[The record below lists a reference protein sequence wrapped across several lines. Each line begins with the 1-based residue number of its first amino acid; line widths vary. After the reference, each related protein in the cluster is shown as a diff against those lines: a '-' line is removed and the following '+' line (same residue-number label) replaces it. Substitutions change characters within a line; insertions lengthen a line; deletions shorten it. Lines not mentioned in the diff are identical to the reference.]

1 MEIFQKILT
10 KEEINSRVIHA
21 VHALLKQE
29 KSLTKTS
36 LAESLNV
43 KPAKFS
49 EILNDRMKAGVDM
62 IAILCDFWNV
72 SPDWILMSRGPI
84 FRDES
89 EKQPI
94 WVREDY
100 ETTPPF
106 TKSTDS
112 TSDRSANKTTPTLD
126 EQAPII
132 SQFIDTIKEQAEE
145 IGRLK
150 ARISELERR
159 RGDNA
164 GDAQNSGIANVG

>member
-10 KEEINSRVIHA
+10 KDEIQSRFIRA
-21 VHALLKQE
+21 VYALLKEE

-94 WVREDY
+94 WVQENL
-100 ETTPPF
+100 ETTPPYSKSDKTV
-106 TKSTDS
+106 TKETG
-112 TSDRSANKTTPTLD
+112 TKD
-126 EQAPII
+126 EQTPII
-132 SQFIDTIKEQAEE
+132 TQLLDTIKDQAEE

-150 ARISELERR
+150 AHIDDLQRR

-164 GDAQNSGIANVG
+164 GHAQSSAAALTG

>member
-10 KEEINSRVIHA
+10 KDEIQSRFIRA
-21 VHALLKQE
+21 VYALLKE
-29 KSLTKTS
+29 DKSLTKTS
-36 LAESLNV
+36 LAESFNV

-94 WVREDY
+94 WVQENL
-100 ETTPPF
+100 ETTPPYSKSDKTV
-106 TKSTDS
+106 TKETG
-112 TSDRSANKTTPTLD
+112 TKD
-126 EQAPII
+126 EQTPII
-132 SQFIDTIKEQAEE
+132 TQLLDTIKEQAEE

-150 ARISELERR
+150 ARNEELERR

-164 GDAQNSGIANVG
+164 GHAQSSDIANVG